1 MSDFAHIQASSL
13 SERDQDRIREGVS
26 TFLPSLQDVLLLCWV
41 SKRAGPD
48 KELPECKHQRNTAL
62 HDAFKASASN
72 AGDPG
77 LIPGS
82 GRSPV
87 EGTGNPLQ
95 YSCLDNPKARGGWWA
110 TVHRATKSWT
120 RLCDFTFTF
129 HDA

>member
-26 TFLPSLQDVLLLCWV
+26 AFLPSLQDVLLLCWV

-82 GRSPV
+82 GRSPG

-95 YSCLDNPKARGGWWA
+95 YSCLENSMERGALRPQSMGSQK
-110 TVHRATKSWT
+110 VQN
-120 RLCDFTFTF
+120 D
-129 HDA
+129 